1 MGRKKGCRV
10 GRFGFSNY
18 TLTPPDGASPGT
30 SAGTEPSDASRVSPQ
45 ERNLQRKQREIDEL
59 RDRLAT
65 SQATSTALVA
75 QVQNLTF
82 QVEETKKKLVLS
94 QGAHRQ
100 RIHRINNSDSE
111 ASDDGGSREGAHRGG
126 SKREYSENRESTAR
140 RERRWADIL
149 EEALTAQTGF
159 RRVNCSSCSVGKP
172 RPLTLVGCILLT
184 RGARCSV

>member
-111 ASDDGGSREGAHRGG
+111 EAHRTMAAVGRVRTVVAASASTPRTASPLLAENADG
-126 SKREYSENRESTAR
+126 RTSWRKLLLHRQVSE
-140 RERRWADIL
+140 
-149 EEALTAQTGF
+149 G
-159 RRVNCSSCSVGKP
+159 
-172 RPLTLVGCILLT
+172 
-184 RGARCSV
+184 